1 LVELESMRDKFPV
14 GANIFIVKDGK
25 LLLGKRKNVYGA
37 GTWGLPGGHLEFG
50 ENMEKAAAR
59 ELEEETGIKAKK
71 FTFANLI
78 NDLHDDQ
85 HYLQVG
91 FLAQGVENVEPV
103 LKEPDKTEEWK
114 WFDLNNLPK
123 EIFPSH
129 IKQIQAFQ
137 EKKYFLE

>member
-1 LVELESMRDKFPV
+1 MRDKFPV
-14 GANIFIVKDGK
+14 GVNIFVVKDGK

-50 ENMEKAAAR
+50 EKMEKAAAR
-59 ELEEETGIKAKK
+59 ELKEETGIKAKK
-71 FTFANLI
+71 LTFLNLI

-85 HYLQVG
+85 HYLQIG
-91 FLAQGVENVEPV
+91 FLVQGVENIEPI

-114 WFDLNNLPK
+114 WFDLDNLPE

-129 IKQIQAFQ
+129 IKQIQAFR

>member
-1 LVELESMRDKFPV
+1 MRDKFPV
-14 GANIFIVKDGK
+14 GVNIFVVKDSK

-50 ENMEKAAAR
+50 ENMEKAATR

-91 FLAQGVENVEPV
+91 FLAQGVENVEPA

-114 WFDLNNLPK
+114 WFDLDSLPK

-129 IKQIQAFQ
+129 IKQIRAFR
-137 EKKYFLE
+137 EKKYFLG